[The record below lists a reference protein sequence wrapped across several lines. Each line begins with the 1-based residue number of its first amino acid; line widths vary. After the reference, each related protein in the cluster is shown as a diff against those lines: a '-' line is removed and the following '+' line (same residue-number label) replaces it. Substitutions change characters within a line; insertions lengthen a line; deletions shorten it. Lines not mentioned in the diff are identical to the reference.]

1 MPSYPLQ
8 SGGGTLQNVTL
19 QSLTAMVNAVF
30 GTPGQVWWVNP
41 YTGSDAND
49 GKTPATAFATLT
61 QAHASATD
69 SNNDVVYL
77 IANSNTASQTTCYLN
92 DNLVWSKNLLH
103 LIGVNGSPL
112 FSQRSRIAFSAAF
125 AAAKNLFT
133 LSGNGCLMQGL
144 EFFEG
149 VASTLPTGCLNVTG
163 ARNHF
168 LRCHIA
174 GMGNAANDISGAYSL
189 NFAGAEENFFE
200 DCTIGQDTIQL
211 GAGTSNQVLNFAA
224 NAPANTR
231 NWFRECRFL
240 LNTSSAT
247 ACLFARGG
255 GVGNLDRATVFED
268 CLFLNAI
275 ASGSTTLTHAMAI
288 ATGGGVVILTGPKT
302 GLYGASGW
310 NTNSGVVYATGG
322 PQPTNTTF
330 GLATAITS

>member
-1 MPSYPLQ
+1 MPSYPMQ
-8 SGGGTLQNVTL
+8 AGGGTLQNVTL
-19 QSLTAMVNAVF
+19 QSLIAMSNAVF

-41 YTGSDAND
+41 FTGSDAND
-49 GKTPATAFATLT
+49 GKTPATGFATLL
-61 QAHASATD
+61 QAHAAAGDGT
-69 SNNDVVYL
+69 NDVVYL
-77 IANSNTASQTTCYLN
+77 VANSNTASQTTCYQN

-112 FSQRSRIAFSAAF
+112 FSQRSRIAFSPGF

-133 LSGNGCLMQGL
+133 LSGSGCLMQGV

-149 VASTLPTGCLNVTG
+149 VASTLPTGCFNLTG

-224 NAPANTR
+224 ASPANTR
-231 NWFRECRFL
+231 NWFRSCRFM

-255 GVGNLDRATVFED
+255 GAGNLDRETVFED

-275 ASGSTTLTHAMAI
+275 ASGSTNLTHAMAI
-288 ATGGGVVILTGPKT
+288 ATGGGVVLLTGPKT

-310 NTNSGVVYATGG
+310 NSNSGVVYATGG
-322 PQPTNTTF
+322 AQPTNTTF
-330 GLATAITS
+330 GLAVAITS